1 MNDSSKN
8 NGNIVIGE
16 GVSLR
21 GDLSVPG
28 VASIEGSFEGDL
40 SADSIVVG
48 ARGKVVGTVKV
59 RQAEVQGET
68 RQTLQ
73 VTGKLIVR
81 STGQVHGNALYGELE
96 VERGGVLRGAIKPMR
111 GAAAT
116 SAPVPVSPVGAG
128 ASEVA
133 VDAAVSVPTN

>member
-1 MNDSSKN
+1 MSETFPRRWMTGQFASGHGLYVLLDSQPPQ
-8 NGNIVIGE
+8 
-16 GVSLR
+16 R
-21 GDLSVPG
+21 
-28 VASIEGSFEGDL
+28 
-40 SADSIVVG
+40 
-48 ARGKVVGTVKV
+48 
-59 RQAEVQGET
+59 ET

-116 SAPVPVSPVGAG
+116 SAPAPVSPVEAG